1 MHLILKRKLAFTA
14 TGLAVVAFAGG
25 AYAASNAGSNSR
37 QNFLG
42 DVAKR
47 LHVSPTQLQD
57 ALKGAFTD
65 QLAAAVAAGRIT
77 QAQANK
83 MKQRLANG
91 KLPLGLG
98 RRLPGGP
105 KHLFFGGPGRRGRFG
120 PGGRVGVAAKYL
132 NEKPAQLLNQLRSG
146 ESLAQIASAQGKNVS
161 GLKSALTTAATTRLD
176 KAVAAKL
183 ITSAQEQK
191 ILSRLSSRLDT
202 IINRKGLPR
211 RAFHPGL
218 RGPGKGFGLVHPS
231 LPVPP
236 GQPARPPSIVY

>member
-1 MHLILKRKLAFTA
+1 MHLTLKRKLAITA

-77 QAQANK
+77 QAQANAI
-83 MKQRLANG
+83 KQRLAKG
-91 KLPLGLG
+91 KLPLGFG

-105 KHLFFGGPGRRGRFG
+105 KHLFFGGRGGPGRFG

-132 NEKPAQLLNQLRSG
+132 NETPAQLFNQLR
-146 ESLAQIASAQGKNVS
+146 
-161 GLKSALTTAATTRLD
+161 
-176 KAVAAKL
+176 
-183 ITSAQEQK
+183 
-191 ILSRLSSRLDT
+191 
-202 IINRKGLPR
+202 
-211 RAFHPGL
+211 
-218 RGPGKGFGLVHPS
+218 
-231 LPVPP
+231 
-236 GQPARPPSIVY
+236 